1 MPWVPVAVA
10 VNAVLLVAGVAVPP
24 LRDLLGT
31 EPLTSGEFVV
41 DMAAALLPATLVAAQ
56 RGLRA
61 RRRRT
66 PGPARQTRADV
77 LTYRH
82 VGTSAAAR
90 GEPPALRTTGS
101 HGPDGTGHRDL
112 GP

>member
-41 DMAAALLPATLVAAQ
+41 AMAAALVPATLD
-56 RGLRA
+56 RLA
-61 RRRRT
+61 RRGPGRRIDTSARRQRRGVNLRPCIPLTAMVPTAPVAGTLDPEPMQART
-66 PGPARQTRADV
+66 P
-77 LTYRH
+77 
-82 VGTSAAAR
+82 
-90 GEPPALRTTGS
+90 
-101 HGPDGTGHRDL
+101 
-112 GP
+112 